1 LTEEKSKIENQFNRQ
16 IDNIRSQH
24 GDIHA
29 KLEVEIT
36 QLKDFIASKV
46 NSEETNSFRLEKV
59 RKDKN
64 DEIARLNEM
73 ITTLRK

>member
-1 LTEEKSKIENQFNRQ
+1 VETQFNRQ
-16 IDNIRSQH
+16 IDNIRSEH
-24 GDIHA
+24 RDIQA
-29 KLEVEIT
+29 ALEVEIG

-64 DEIARLNEM
+64 D
-73 ITTLRK
+73 